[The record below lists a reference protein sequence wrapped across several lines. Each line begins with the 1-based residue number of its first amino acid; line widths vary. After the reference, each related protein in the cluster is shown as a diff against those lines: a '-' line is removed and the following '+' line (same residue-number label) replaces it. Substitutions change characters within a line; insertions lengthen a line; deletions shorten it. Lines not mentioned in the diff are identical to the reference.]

1 LRDYQQ
7 FLRSH
12 ASSIAAFKTRQQAAF
27 DAERERWRAMGRESD
42 NAPELTAES
51 NGNAGR
57 VDAIPEG
64 CIAVSS
70 PVTGSVWQLKARVG
84 ERAAAGS
91 ALIVIESM
99 KMEINVQSEQSGTVV
114 ELRCQRGQPV
124 MAGDTLLV
132 LRPGA

>member
-1 LRDYQQ
+1 
-7 FLRSH
+7 
-12 ASSIAAFKTRQQAAF
+12 
-27 DAERERWRAMGRESD
+27 
-42 NAPELTAES
+42 
-51 NGNAGR
+51 